1 MNPRL
6 FYLPWQPWRARRPH
20 SNFFKLSGN
29 SPTRAI
35 VPGPSGIKGIRG
47 ETDLEAR
54 FSAPLAPPPDAAVLN
69 RVQQENQRQI
79 VGKLLH
85 DLRNPVHSVRIS
97 MELFGRLARRDGDF
111 DKLMERAALYIEPAE
126 AAVASLVLN
135 CERLARYLA
144 AAAAPEVQTVQVEEL
159 VAEVTALLRAAKRR
173 LQVSFAAPDPPGL
186 AIRADRMRL
195 CHVLLHSCLNNAAA
209 AVTIS
214 VRPANAMVAVDLAFQ
229 AGAVDDA
236 GRTSALRPDELRTI
250 VETAGGALVAVSET
264 VLSTTFMRASDP
276 PSGE

>member
-1 MNPRL
+1 
-6 FYLPWQPWRARRPH
+6 
-20 SNFFKLSGN
+20 
-29 SPTRAI
+29 
-35 VPGPSGIKGIRG
+35 
-47 ETDLEAR
+47 
-54 FSAPLAPPPDAAVLN
+54 
-69 RVQQENQRQI
+69 
-79 VGKLLH
+79 
-85 DLRNPVHSVRIS
+85 
-97 MELFGRLARRDGDF
+97 MELFGRLARREGDF

-144 AAAAPEVQTVQVEEL
+144 PAASPQVQPVQVEEL
-159 VAEVTALLRAAKRR
+159 VAEVTALLRSAKRR
-173 LQVSFAAPDPPGL
+173 LQVTFASPDPPTL